1 MTFSSKSFWENRYRN
16 NGNSGLGSYGD
27 ESKFKSSYIND
38 LIKKE
43 SIKTITDLGCG
54 DGNQISLLSGF
65 KKYYGYDFSDTALIK
80 AKNINKGA
88 EYEFINNISDLPISD
103 MSMSLDVTYH
113 IIEDNLFD
121 EYLSKLFMLGERYVL
136 IYSMDVDGPQIS
148 EHIKSRSFTKWV
160 KENDIKY
167 TLVDVTQYP
176 KKLKANGVGF
186 YLFEK
191 TFK

>member
-80 AKNINKGA
+80 AKNINKGS

-136 IYSMDVDGPQIS
+136 IYSMDVDVPQIS

-191 TFK
+191 KI

>member
-43 SIKTITDLGCG
+43 SVKTITDLGCG

-80 AKNINKGA
+80 AKNINKGS

-136 IYSMDVDGPQIS
+136 IYSMDVDAPQIS

-176 KKLKANGVGF
+176 K
-186 YLFEK
+186 
-191 TFK
+191 